1 MTTEPSPS
9 DSVTIATQQRQIAL
23 LSRLSDATALSRT
36 GSPSEVATTMLV
48 EGLSVLGADAGFIGR
63 LLGADALQIVHVAGF
78 AYETRERLLI
88 PLDAPYP
95 LAETVRSDRALFI
108 ASNEELRC
116 NHPGLTRM
124 KHADHACATI
134 PLAAD
139 GRLLGAL
146 NVSYD
151 SPRSFDAADRE
162 LLHLFAERCAQA
174 IVAAEQRAL
183 KTAAEALA
191 ERTLSEQR
199 ALDLSDDVVQELAA
213 AKLALELGR
222 NEDGLESVTRALQAA
237 ESIAAELTSG
247 VTSFRRTSA

>member
-1 MTTEPSPS
+1 
-9 DSVTIATQQRQIAL
+9 
-23 LSRLSDATALSRT
+23 
-36 GSPSEVATTMLV
+36 MLIH
-48 EGLSVLGADAGFIGR
+48 GLSVLGADAGFIGR
-63 LLGADALQIVHVAGF
+63 LLGTDALQIVHVAGF

-95 LAETVRSDRALFI
+95 LAEAVRSDRALFI

-116 NHPGLTRM
+116 DHPGLIRM

-146 NVSYD
+146 NVTYD
-151 SPRSFDAADRE
+151 SPRSFDAADKE
-162 LLHLFAERCAQA
+162 LLHLFAERCART
-174 IVAAEQRAL
+174 IAATERHAL

-199 ALDLSDDVVQELAA
+199 ALELNNVVQELAA

-222 NEDGLESVTRALQAA
+222 TEDSLESVTRALQAGK
-237 ESIAAELTSG
+237 SILRELAGGSTS
-247 VTSFRRTSA
+247 VRRPPAR